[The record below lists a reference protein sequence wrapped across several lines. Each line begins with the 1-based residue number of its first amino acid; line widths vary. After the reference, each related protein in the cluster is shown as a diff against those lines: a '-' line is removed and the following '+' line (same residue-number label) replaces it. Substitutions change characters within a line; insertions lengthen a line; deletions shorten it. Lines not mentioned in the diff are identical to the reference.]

1 MSPFTLV
8 VRNLFEK
15 RGRTQLLGFSAVI
28 AFVIFGVLNGFINL
42 ISTLE
47 TPASQS
53 RLLVANSTGLL
64 RGVPVS
70 YAVKIREMAGVRQA
84 ASVSLLPGYVKE
96 ETNVLAILMVDP
108 VNFLAGHPLAG
119 LSDAAKEAF
128 VDGRDGMIVD
138 RDTAT
143 ANGWNVGDRVTVRS
157 KGFFK
162 KDGTNDWQFTIAGVF
177 DPTGPDGSQ
186 AGAIGQYEYLNSNL
200 PFGQDLVHWISVT
213 VNSPKSSDE
222 IAQRIDALFANSA
235 NETKTQSEVAMAQA
249 FIGQLGDLEAIVQM
263 VVGAAF
269 LALLFVIG
277 NTTALAIRR
286 RSRQIGVMKTLG
298 FSSTSLLLLT
308 LGETM
313 LLALSSATIG
323 LLLAAFLFSG
333 IVTAMALPVPRF
345 GLPGISILQGYLL
358 AILLGL
364 LTGILP
370 ALRAM
375 RVSPVAAFGRE

>member
-1 MSPFTLV
+1 MTHFTLV

-15 RGRTQLLGFSAVI
+15 RARTLLLGFSAVV

-42 ISTLE
+42 IGTLE

-64 RGVPVS
+64 RGIPVS
-70 YAVKIREMAGVRQA
+70 YAEKIREMSGVKQA
-84 ASVSLLPGYVKE
+84 ASVSLLPGYVRE
-96 ETNVLAILMVDP
+96 ETNVLAVLMVDP
-108 VNFLAGHPLAG
+108 ANFLAGHPLAG
-119 LSDAAKEAF
+119 LSDEAKKAF
-128 VDGRDGMIVD
+128 VAGRDGMIVD
-138 RDTAT
+138 RETAA
-143 ANGWNVGDRVTVRS
+143 ANGWNVGDRVIVRS

-162 KDGTNDWQFTIAGVF
+162 TDGSNNWQFTIAGVF

-186 AGAIGQYEYLNSNL
+186 SGAIGQYEYMNANL
-200 PFGQDLVHWISVT
+200 PFGQGIIHWVSVT
-213 VNSPKSSDE
+213 VDSPKSSDE
-222 IAQRIDALFANSA
+222 IAQRIDANFANSA

-249 FIGQLGDLEAIVQM
+249 FIGQLGDLEAIVRM

-277 NTTALAIRR
+277 NTTALTIRR

-298 FSSTSLLLLT
+298 FSPASLLLMT

-313 LLALSSATIG
+313 LLALTSATIG

-333 IVTAMALPVPRF
+333 IVTAMSLPVPQF